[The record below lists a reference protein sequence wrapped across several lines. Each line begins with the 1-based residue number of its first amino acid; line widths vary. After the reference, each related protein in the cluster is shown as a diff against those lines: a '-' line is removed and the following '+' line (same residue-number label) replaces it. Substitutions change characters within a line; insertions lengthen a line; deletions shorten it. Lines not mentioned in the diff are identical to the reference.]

1 MCNSLPVPATPS
13 AGGYASDSGMMTPG
27 QQETSWTSTVSGDSM
42 LAAGDAAAVLATTQ
56 QLQMTQRHEYDVQL
70 LQAQR
75 AQLLQ
80 MAQQEQ
86 ERQEL
91 LQLAHDSALL
101 AQLQYAAAQ
110 GAASGP
116 SQRRASMGCYNLQA
130 TDAQL
135 PVRDAEGQAYSLPL
149 PSNTQLPAPATCPL
163 PSVGMGAGVLADV
176 YDSALEAELDAAL
189 QKLLVMRSE
198 VAHKKALAQQAKARR
213 ASMGSAPEPLPLAA
227 TTPGVLGA
235 ASLAASGGLPAAAVL
250 SSQLF
255 QPYGAGA
262 GGTLACPGPNSVT
275 VSTGQVHTCM
285 PVVSNQHVV
294 FGGFAPPMA
303 AHIQGCGPGSCFGA
317 AGQGVHTSGAAGPM
331 LGFAADTSLHASLG
345 QDAGGSLA
353 DFLGCHAG
361 VGQPTDQQQLQL
373 LALCQA
379 GSAAVGVAGQ
389 ATC

>member
-1 MCNSLPVPATPS
+1 
-13 AGGYASDSGMMTPG
+13 
-27 QQETSWTSTVSGDSM
+27 M
-42 LAAGDAAAVLATTQ
+42 LAASGDAAAVLATTQ
-56 QLQMTQRHEYDVQL
+56 QLHMAQRHEYDLQL

-101 AQLQYAAAQ
+101 AQLQYAAAP

-135 PVRDAEGQAYSLPL
+135 LVRDAMEGQAYSLPL
-149 PSNTQLPAPATCPL
+149 HPSNTQLPAPVTCPL
-163 PSVGMGAGVLADV
+163 PSVGVGAGALADA

-189 QKLLVMRSE
+189 QQLLALRSE
-198 VAHKKALAQQAKARR
+198 VAQKKALAQQAKARR

-227 TTPGVLGA
+227 TIPGVLGA
-235 ASLAASGGLPAAAVL
+235 ASPEAASGGLPAAAVL

-255 QPYGAGA
+255 QPYGAPAAGA
-262 GGTLACPGPNSVT
+262 LSCPGPNSVS
-275 VSTGQVHTCM
+275 VSTAQAPCVHACM
-285 PVVSNQHVV
+285 PVVSNQVHAA

-303 AHIQGCGPGSCFGA
+303 AHIQGCGPGSCFSA

-331 LGFAADTSLHASLG
+331 LGFAGNASSLHASLG
-345 QDAGGSLA
+345 QAGDAGGSLA

-379 GSAAVGVAGQ
+379 GSAAVGVAGPA